1 MEYKGYKIE
10 YNPIIE
16 YWSRE
21 EKRGLSNNPYPNCS
35 GGYRPIGIKAKGY
48 VDTYMSLED
57 AKREIDFEIYRLSC
71 DNQDSVGLIDSNMR
85 DEMLCKE

>member
-1 MEYKGYKIE
+1 MEYKSYKIE

-35 GGYRPIGIKAKGY
+35 GGYRPIGIKAEGY

-57 AKREIDFEIYRLSC
+57 AKREIDLEIYRLSC
-71 DNQDSVGLIDSNMR
+71 NNQDSVGLIDSNMR